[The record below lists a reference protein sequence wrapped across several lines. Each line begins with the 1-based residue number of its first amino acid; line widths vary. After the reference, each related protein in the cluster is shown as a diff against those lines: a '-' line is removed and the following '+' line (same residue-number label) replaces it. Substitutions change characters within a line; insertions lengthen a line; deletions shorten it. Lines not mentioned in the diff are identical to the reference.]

1 MQERYE
7 VVRLWVRI
15 SHGTLTVLLFL
26 QETTIIECLNF
37 INYNVL
43 FMDHAI
49 FVIFHLFCPK
59 WQVTKRTFSQ
69 HINFFIRWHFSILME
84 FFHYYWKTLMVKT
97 ENIETVKIN
106 FSSFWRRFWKNAKHS
121 DFGCQRQNIFCG
133 RGALCHKQTSLSNSA
148 ANHTVT
154 YCNYSLQYNA
164 DVAEWLRRRTVN
176 PLDFGSVSSNP
187 ILVASF
193 YPIFSSVFLIFQI
206 F

>member
-49 FVIFHLFCPK
+49 FVIFHLFWPK

-106 FSSFWRRFWKNAKHS
+106 FSSFWRRFWKMLNILILDAK
-121 DFGCQRQNIFCG
+121 DKIFF
-133 RGALCHKQTSLSNSA
+133 AVA
-148 ANHTVT
+148 APYAISKLLWAT
-154 YCNYSLQYNA
+154 LP
-164 DVAEWLRRRTVN
+164 RI
-176 PLDFGSVSSNP
+176 
-187 ILVASF
+187 IL
-193 YPIFSSVFLIFQI
+193 
-206 F
+206 